1 MKYIYNFIIGHVL
14 SLKFSSVW
22 LILLLAMDLYVILVR
37 YLFLDVGHVWFTL
50 NGTMYQ
56 NNSLV
61 SLKDIGEGDEA
72 LNCMTDQPAC
82 CRPPYTNGSGQQV
95 LGNWFFPNGSRVPNS
110 GEQSN
115 FHRTRSQ
122 SVVRLHR
129 RRGGED
135 GIYSCVVPDATNVTQ
150 TLYIGV
156 YTASTGESMT
166 MKMLVHAL

>member
-1 MKYIYNFIIGHVL
+1 
-14 SLKFSSVW
+14 
-22 LILLLAMDLYVILVR
+22 
-37 YLFLDVGHVWFTL
+37 
-50 NGTMYQ
+50 MYQ

-61 SLKDIGEGDEA
+61 SLKDIGEGDGA
-72 LNCMTDQPAC
+72 LLCMTDLADC
-82 CRPPYTNGSGQQV
+82 CQQPYTNGIGKNAI
-95 LGNWFFPNGSRVPNS
+95 GNWFFPNGSRVPSS

-115 FHRTRSQ
+115 FHRTRGQ

-166 MKMLVHAL
+166 MKMFVHAL